1 METSAAS
8 TNRIVLLAS
17 GVIAAAGIAAYANS
31 FAGPFVFL
39 DVPAIVSNPT
49 IRHLWPLGPVL
60 NPPSAGGLAVGGRP
74 LVNLSLALNYA
85 LGGTNVV
92 GYHAF
97 NLAVHILAALTL
109 FGILRRTLKSIPLAF
124 ATALLWTVHPLQT
137 ESVTYIIERAESLM
151 GMFYLLTLYFFIRS
165 VDCGSGSD
173 FQVSSFSPQ
182 PSAKMFQVSGFK
194 FQVFAVAACLCGAA
208 TKEVAATAPLV
219 VFLYDRTFV
228 SGTFREAWRRHWRL
242 HLGLASSWILSA
254 ALLAGTGGNRGGT
267 SGFGIGV
274 SWGRYALTQFPAITG
289 YLRLALWPSRLDFHY
304 GAQWV
309 EHPAEVIPQAI
320 LVLALLAGSVA
331 CFFQKGVKGVRP
343 PEVKNPVFFTSG
355 GPTPFRALGFAGI
368 FFFAI
373 LAPTSLVPGM
383 TQTMAEHRMYLALA
397 PLLCAITCLAA
408 SAWDLC
414 ITDRG
419 HALRSAGEP
428 DVGGR
433 VRRSPAERDE
443 GGKPL
448 ANCIIPILFLAVLS
462 SALITLTIRRNETYR
477 SGLILWRDT
486 AAKRANNAFA
496 ITDLGAAL
504 LAEGQRPEAIT
515 LFEKALRIDPF
526 DFQANYNLGIALVET
541 GHPAA
546 AMGQYERAI
555 LVYPGFYRARNNLG
569 VLLTNEGRLPEA
581 IEQLT
586 QALKENPDLVEAHI
600 NLGIALTNSGR
611 TAEAI
616 AECTEAL
623 RLSPDSPVALCNLA
637 NALDHQGRVAEAAA
651 GYERALRLDP
661 DYAEA
666 RNNLGVIYS
675 ETGRLEDAVLQYQ
688 AALRAKPDLAD
699 AHENFGTTLV
709 QMNRLPEAAG
719 QFMAAV
725 KLEPG
730 NAKAQN
736 ALGGL
741 LFQLGRAAEA
751 IPSLEEA
758 VRLKPD
764 YAEAHA
770 NLGGALANTGRLPEA
785 ISHLEEAIRVR
796 PGYAEARSN
805 LAVILAATGRLAEAI
820 SQYEQALRIQP
831 RNPAIRANYAVVLE
845 QAGRHDEAAAQNA
858 EAARLRA
865 GH

>member
-1 METSAAS
+1 MEPSDKTSR
-8 TNRIVLLAS
+8 NILLA
-17 GVIAAAGIAAYANS
+17 GALIVAAGVLAWHNS
-31 FAGPFVFL
+31 FTGPFVF
-39 DVPAIVSNPT
+39 DDGDAIRENPT
-49 IRHLWPLGPVL
+49 LRHLWPIWKPFA
-60 NPPSAGGLAVGGRP
+60 PPTGGLTVSGRP
-74 LVNLSLALNYA
+74 LLNFTLAINYA
-85 LGGTNVV
+85 LGGLKVW
-92 GYHAF
+92 GYHAV
-97 NLAVHILAALTL
+97 NLLIHLLAGLTL
-109 FGILRRTLKSIPLAF
+109 FGIARRTLKRLWLAF
-124 ATALLWTVHPLQT
+124 AIALIWTVHPLQT
-137 ESVTYIIERAESLM
+137 ESVTYIVQRAESQM
-151 GMFYLLTLYFFIRS
+151 GLFYLLTLYFFIRS
-165 VDCGSGSD
+165 VESEGST
-173 FQVSSFSPQ
+173 
-182 PSAKMFQVSGFK
+182 QVSGLRSQVSARSGLRSQVSVPALR
-194 FQVFAVAACLCGAA
+194 FQILSVAACICGMA
-208 TKEVAATAPLV
+208 TKEVMVSAPIIVL
-219 VFLYDRTFV
+219 LYDRTFV
-228 SGTFREAWRRHWRL
+228 AGSFRDALRRR
-242 HLGLASSWILSA
+242 SMFYA
-254 ALLAGTGGNRGGT
+254 ALACTWIPLALLVGSTNGRGGT
-267 SGFGIGV
+267 SGFALGV
-274 SWGRYALTQFPAITG
+274 GFAKYAPTQFPAIVG
-289 YLRLALWPSRLDFHY
+289 YLRLAFYPIHQVFDY
-304 GAQWV
+304 ATEWV
-309 EHPAEVIPQAI
+309 DSCTAI
-320 LVLALLAGSVA
+320 LPDILIVCVLVAATIVAL
-331 CFFQKGVKGVRP
+331 FKKDP
-343 PEVKNPVFFTSG
+343 KW
-355 GPTPFRALGFAGI
+355 RAAGFAG
-368 FFFAI
+368 FWFFAI
-373 LAPTSLVPGM
+373 LAPTSLIPGGR
-383 TQTMAEHRMYLALA
+383 QTMAEHRMYLALA
-397 PLLCAITCLAA
+397 PLLSLTACLAE
-408 SAWDLC
+408 SAWDRC
-414 ITDRG
+414 ISDRRR
-419 HALRSAGEP
+419 A
-428 DVGGR
+428 
-433 VRRSPAERDE
+433 RRSPAERDE

-586 QALKENPDLVEAHI
+586 QALKENPDFVEAHI

>member
-309 EHPAEVIPQAI
+309 KHPAEVIPQAI

-443 GGKPL
+443 GGPTSAISPVGAIKGVRPPEVKKMGFFTSGGLTPFLLRLRQLTPCFCVAAAAVTLAAATFQRNKVYGSEIALWTDTVAKSPWNPYPL
-448 ANCIIPILFLAVLS
+448 N
-462 SALITLTIRRNETYR
+462 
-477 SGLILWRDT
+477 
-486 AAKRANNAFA
+486 
-496 ITDLGAAL
+496 
-504 LAEGQRPEAIT
+504 
-515 LFEKALRIDPF
+515 
-526 DFQANYNLGIALVET
+526 NLGIALS
-541 GHPAA
+541 
-546 AMGQYERAI
+546 
-555 LVYPGFYRARNNLG
+555 
-569 VLLTNEGRLPEA
+569 
-581 IEQLT
+581 
-586 QALKENPDLVEAHI
+586 D
-600 NLGIALTNSGR
+600 SGR
-611 TAEAI
+611 RTEAI
-616 AECTEAL
+616 ARFT
-623 RLSPDSPVALCNLA
+623 
-637 NALDHQGRVAEAAA
+637 
-651 GYERALRLDP
+651 RALELKP

-666 RNNLGVIYS
+666 RNNLALALLN
-675 ETGRLEDAVLQYQ
+675 EGRVPEAVSGFE
-688 AALRAKPDLAD
+688 AAL
-699 AHENFGTTLV
+699 
-709 QMNRLPEAAG
+709 
-719 QFMAAV
+719 
-725 KLEPG
+725 
-730 NAKAQN
+730 
-736 ALGGL
+736 
-741 LFQLGRAAEA
+741 
-751 IPSLEEA
+751 
-758 VRLKPD
+758 RLKPD
-764 YAEAHA
+764 YAEAEA
-770 NLGGALANTGRLPEA
+770 NLGVALAGSGRLPEA
-785 ISHLEEAIRVR
+785 LGHLERAVR
-796 PGYAEARSN
+796 LNPGYAAAHNDLAVALAGSGRLPEAVAEYEKVLELEPLHPEVHYN
-805 LAVILAATGRLAEAI
+805 LANALVGEGRLAEAI
-820 SQYEQALRIQP
+820 AHY
-831 RNPAIRANYAVVLE
+831 
-845 QAGRHDEAAAQNA
+845 EAAISLRPDFA
-858 EAARLRA
+858 EARDNLAAARRA
-865 GH
+865 ADGSPGSR

>member
-343 PEVKNPVFFTSG
+343 PEVKNTVFFTSG
-355 GPTPFRALGFAGI
+355 GPTPSRALGFSGI

-397 PLLCAITCLAA
+397 PIAAVAVCGVNGIMQKQGVRLKKLTTMARINFFNLTPCFCVTSFFLAA
-408 SAWDLC
+408 AV
-414 ITDRG
+414 T
-419 HALRSAGEP
+419 
-428 DVGGR
+428 
-433 VRRSPAERDE
+433 
-443 GGKPL
+443 L
-448 ANCIIPILFLAVLS
+448 AAATFQ
-462 SALITLTIRRNETYR
+462 RNKVYR
-477 SGLILWRDT
+477 SEIALWTDT
-486 AAKRANNAFA
+486 VAKSPWNPYPLN
-496 ITDLGAAL
+496 
-504 LAEGQRPEAIT
+504 
-515 LFEKALRIDPF
+515 
-526 DFQANYNLGIALVET
+526 NLGIALS
-541 GHPAA
+541 
-546 AMGQYERAI
+546 
-555 LVYPGFYRARNNLG
+555 
-569 VLLTNEGRLPEA
+569 
-581 IEQLT
+581 
-586 QALKENPDLVEAHI
+586 D
-600 NLGIALTNSGR
+600 SGR
-611 TAEAI
+611 RTEAI
-616 AECTEAL
+616 ARFT
-623 RLSPDSPVALCNLA
+623 
-637 NALDHQGRVAEAAA
+637 
-651 GYERALRLDP
+651 RALELKP

-666 RNNLGVIYS
+666 RNNLALALLN
-675 ETGRLEDAVLQYQ
+675 EGRVPEAVSGFE
-688 AALRAKPDLAD
+688 AAL
-699 AHENFGTTLV
+699 
-709 QMNRLPEAAG
+709 
-719 QFMAAV
+719 
-725 KLEPG
+725 
-730 NAKAQN
+730 
-736 ALGGL
+736 
-741 LFQLGRAAEA
+741 
-751 IPSLEEA
+751 
-758 VRLKPD
+758 RLKPD
-764 YAEAHA
+764 YAEAEA
-770 NLGGALANTGRLPEA
+770 NLGVALAGSGRLPEA
-785 ISHLEEAIRVR
+785 LGHLERAVR
-796 PGYAEARSN
+796 LNPGYAAAHNDLAVALAGSGRLPEAVAEYEKVLELEPLHPEVHYN
-805 LAVILAATGRLAEAI
+805 LANALVGEGRLAEAI
-820 SQYEQALRIQP
+820 AHY
-831 RNPAIRANYAVVLE
+831 
-845 QAGRHDEAAAQNA
+845 EAAISLRPDFA
-858 EAARLRA
+858 EARDNLAAARRA
-865 GH
+865 ADGSPGSR